1 MTKVT
6 INIETLN
13 SGTVQNQLMRGHRAP
28 IENELLKA
36 AIVTAQAEAKARIQQ
51 VLIRKQQA
59 KFRLAAKIEQMFGR
73 EAASTFMAG
82 GAHCS

>member
-6 INIETLN
+6 INIETLH
-13 SGTVQNQLMRGHRAP
+13 SATVQNQLMRGHRAP

-59 KFRLAAKIEQMFGR
+59 KFRLAAKIEQMFGID
-73 EAASTFMAG
+73 AATIFLAG